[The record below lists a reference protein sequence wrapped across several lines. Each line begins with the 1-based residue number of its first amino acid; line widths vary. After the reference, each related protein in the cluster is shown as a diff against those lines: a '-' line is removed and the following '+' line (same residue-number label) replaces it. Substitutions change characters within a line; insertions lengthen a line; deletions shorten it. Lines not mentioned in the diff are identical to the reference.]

1 MGFDIQPVKGS
12 RREQVIIVKLG
23 TEQGA
28 MTAAVWCP
36 EHDVKSTVHPIGEYT
51 EENGLVWSQTLIF

>member
-12 RREQVIIVKLG
+12 RRELVIVVKLG
-23 TEQGA
+23 NEQGA

-51 EENGLVWSQTLIF
+51 EETGLV